1 MRSRAYVYSDR
12 IGDPWDSSRERRA
25 IMEQQQQQEE
35 EEEENLA
42 AP

>member
-12 IGDPWDSSRERRA
+12 IDDPWDSSRERRA
-25 IMEQQQQQEE
+25 IREQQEE
-35 EEEENLA
+35 EEQENLA